1 MRLYQAGDRSAGI
14 CERCQ
19 SRVNT
24 RMEYRDYTPSSWDVT
39 IPDVLVAVCERCD
52 EVVGVPHQSTP
63 KINEH
68 REDKANDRQA
78 IEGRVSRSIEDVVEL
93 VTAALGG
100 EPKSMRPAIFRYY
113 LNLMAEDRGIAEA
126 VRLGSTQPIAMGK
139 ADRRL
144 SIKMLRHHWE
154 PAWSAAKA
162 VGIANKGQL
171 LRGVAALAADDFQ
184 ISTRDG
190 ESTVGPK
197 ASRAAKIRRARL
209 KSLAKNI
216 L

>member
-1 MRLYQAGDRSAGI
+1 
-14 CERCQ
+14 
-19 SRVNT
+19 
-24 RMEYRDYTPSSWDVT
+24 MEYRDYTPSGWDVT
-39 IPDVLVAVCERCD
+39 VPDVLVAVCERCD
-52 EVVGVPHQSTP
+52 EVVGIPHQSTP
-63 KINEH
+63 RINEH
-68 REDKANDRQA
+68 RKDKATDRQA
-78 IEGRVSRSIEDVVEL
+78 IEGRVSRAVEDAVEL

-113 LNLMAEDRGIAEA
+113 LNLMATDRGVAEA
-126 VRLGSTQPIAMGK
+126 VRLGSTKPIAKGK

-154 PAWSAAKA
+154 PAWIAARS
-162 VGIANKGQL
+162 VGITNRGQL

-190 ESTVGPK
+190 EITVAPK
-197 ASRAAKIRRARL
+197 ASKASKVRCARL
-209 KSLAKNI
+209 KSLAKNM